1 VSFRPSSVHPDRKG
15 SGHPV
20 RNLPIM
26 SERATSLIER
36 DGWAEAI
43 SPGPRVVARRRVLPG
58 GRAVLGG
65 LLVSASAVGLFAA
78 YDASHAL
85 PTTSYVVAAREVR
98 PGQVLTAGDLEVVA
112 IDLPPAQRA
121 VSFTDRRR
129 LVGTVAL
136 ARMRAGELVQSADV
150 ADRIQAATRAEISV
164 AVEPGA
170 AMNGDRQFLRGGER
184 VDVIATF
191 TQGGS
196 PRTVTVASNALVV
209 GVLDDDRGLGNSG
222 RITIVLSVA
231 PDDLEAVAGA
241 SAVGTITLARTTGL
255 RR

>member
-1 VSFRPSSVHPDRKG
+1 
-15 SGHPV
+15 
-20 RNLPIM
+20 M
-26 SERATSLIER
+26 SERASSLIER
-36 DGWAEAI
+36 DGWGDAL
-43 SPGPRVVARRRVLPG
+43 SPVPRVLVKRRSLPG

-78 YDASHAL
+78 YDASHAA
-85 PTTSYVVAAREVR
+85 PATTYVVAARDLR
-98 PGQVLTAGDLEVVA
+98 PGQVLTAADLEVVP
-112 IDLPPAQRA
+112 IDLPAAQRA

-136 ARMRAGELVQSADV
+136 GRMRAGELVQSADV
-150 ADRIQAATRAEISV
+150 ADRAQAPRRAEISV

-209 GVLDDDRGLGNSG
+209 DVLDGERGLGTSG
-222 RITIVLSVA
+222 RITVVLSVR
-231 PDDLEAVAGA
+231 PDDLEAIAGA
-241 SAVGTITLARTTGL
+241 AAAGTITLARTTGL
-255 RR
+255 ERR